1 MNGES
6 GRYGGVEPGSKP
18 VVYRGTPW
26 RWFILFYFSLSNCN
40 QCLSWFSFSST
51 DEATMQSFFGDKM
64 DHDTLDLLLNWG
76 PIIGVLT
83 FYPQTWLLEQPEGF
97 KKGCWIGIVL
107 VLLGNILRCVPIIY
121 ANAAGHTAFVQSD
134 LAFVCYHGGQIFI
147 AAAGPFFMGTVTAL
161 SKIWFLENERTTA
174 TAIATTA
181 NALGTTIGFLNPQ
194 WLTLEPGQVPN
205 IFWLSLGLS
214 VVPLVCAMVY
224 LPAHPKFPPSRAAEV
239 SRSEELLAKRD
250 DPTSTSGKTWL
261 EKLLAA
267 GKNRSFVVLIV
278 SASILSGLQSG
289 WGSLFQSIL
298 VPVGIDRNVV
308 STIGFGNGFAQN
320 IGAFLSGWVIDNFFS
335 RRLKIG
341 IIAGLFGCLLSTAWF
356 TVMIWGSASAR
367 PSEAALVLAICLSG
381 FFSGVSTPLFYELSA
396 EIIYPLKEGMSAG
409 ILVLLLNATSCI
421 TIFLNNVESGTSM
434 NLIMT
439 VTIGLVLVCVLCFI
453 EEKYNRPQNE

>member
-1 MNGES
+1 M
-6 GRYGGVEPGSKP
+6 
-18 VVYRGTPW
+18 
-26 RWFILFYFSLSNCN
+26 
-40 QCLSWFSFSST
+40 
-51 DEATMQSFFGDKM
+51 
-64 DHDTLDLLLNWG
+64 
-76 PIIGVLT
+76 
-83 FYPQTWLLEQPEGF
+83 
-97 KKGCWIGIVL
+97 
-107 VLLGNILRCVPIIY
+107 
-121 ANAAGHTAFVQSD
+121 
-134 LAFVCYHGGQIFI
+134 
-147 AAAGPFFMGTVTAL
+147 
-161 SKIWFLENERTTA
+161 
-174 TAIATTA
+174 
-181 NALGTTIGFLNPQ
+181 
-194 WLTLEPGQVPN
+194 
-205 IFWLSLGLS
+205 
-214 VVPLVCAMVY
+214 
-224 LPAHPKFPPSRAAEV
+224 
-239 SRSEELLAKRD
+239 
-250 DPTSTSGKTWL
+250 
-261 EKLLAA
+261 
-267 GKNRSFVVLIV
+267 
-278 SASILSGLQSG
+278 
-289 WGSLFQSIL
+289 
-298 VPVGIDRNVV
+298 PVGIDRNVA